1 MAQVSH
7 SPVIINSKI
16 GYDTYMLRVIET
28 LLPRRRFLYVPP
40 PPTYTHTHTHTHTL
54 LSAFVDPS
62 EVVVQW
68 VAVLPGV
75 HPAGS
80 NFVQMSLTGRLL
92 SLESLCNSF
101 KTIFSLSL
109 SLRSSRTLFIE
120 EPCLILLN

>member
-40 PPTYTHTHTHTHTL
+40 PPPTHTHTHSL

-68 VAVLPGV
+68 VAVLQGA

-101 KTIFSLSL
+101 KTISLSL
-109 SLRSSRTLFIE
+109 SLSTHLELSL
-120 EPCLILLN
+120 